1 MIPQRDTRVAIVI
14 PVKRLD
20 TAKSRTGLDAAARA
34 DLALDLLR
42 HTVTTAVRCD
52 RIERVVIV
60 TPDPHVAAA
69 GRALGVVVLE
79 EPIPGGL
86 DVAARRGIA
95 AVRSLFG
102 VRHAGVLMSD
112 LPELTGDDLSNV
124 VAEYVESGVRL
135 YVADQHLTG
144 TTFLLQESSGS
155 ARTAFGLGSAGRHEA
170 LGFRPATAPAPGLR
184 FDIDTAD
191 DLRRFRAGPRSA
203 RLRAGGNRPGSSG
216 RLALPFE
223 GSRTA

>member
-1 MIPQRDTRVAIVI
+1 MIPERDTRVAIVI

-20 TAKSRTGLDAAARA
+20 AAKSRTGLDAAARA
-34 DLALDLLR
+34 DLALDLAR
-42 HTVTTAVRCD
+42 HTSMTAVRCA
-52 RIERVVIV
+52 RVERVVMV
-60 TPDPHVAAA
+60 TPDPHVAAS
-69 GRALGVVVLE
+69 GRALGVVVLD

-102 VRHAGVLMSD
+102 VGHAGVLMSD
-112 LPELTGDDLSNV
+112 LPELTVDDLRQV
-124 VAEYVESGVRL
+124 VTEYVESGVRL

-144 TTFLLQESSGS
+144 TTFLLQESAGS
-155 ARTAFGLGSAGRHEA
+155 PRTAFGPGSAGRHEA

-191 DLRRFRAGPRSA
+191 DLQRLQAVGAMRSA
-203 RLRAGGNRPGSSG
+203 PSRSSTSTNTPVRTERA
-216 RLALPFE
+216 
-223 GSRTA
+223 